1 MELCVELRKGRTAKE
16 GLIQYK
22 NLAQNT
28 KVGSIEVV
36 VGRFIEMAEGK
47 VVEAKEKAREVAAK
61 EVELGGG
68 AAGDVD
74 DLKAPSTPESILLS
88 SVSSPSSASSIHSDR
103 TSRALITPS
112 LKFLWESY
120 RPSLETLKNPAHLE
134 TIYQSVAQK
143 AFRFCLINNR
153 KTEFRRLRETL
164 RLHLANVGKYATQ
177 QRELHTA
184 GAAATRAGHCQ
195 INLGDPDTLQRR
207 LDTSVE
213 LELWQEAFR
222 SIEDI
227 HNLLTMA
234 NSMPQIANYYE
245 KLSHAFLKSGDALYR
260 ATAWAKYYILVTYAG
275 AKAVGTGESK
285 EVLAGKVIVRALEV
299 PVGSRGS
306 SSSREGIR
314 QGG

>member
-16 GLIQYK
+16 ELIQYK

-61 EVELGGG
+61 EVEL
-68 AAGDVD
+68 
-74 DLKAPSTPESILLS
+74 APSTPESILLS
-88 SVSSPSSASSIHSDR
+88 SVSSPSSASSIHSDC

-143 AFRFCLINNR
+143 AFCFCLINNR
-153 KTEFRRLRETL
+153 KPEFRRLRETL
-164 RLHLANVGKYATQ
+164 RLHLANVGKYTTQ
-177 QRELHTA
+177 QRELQTA
-184 GAAATRAGHCQ
+184 GAAATRA
-195 INLGDPDTLQRR
+195 
-207 LDTSVE
+207 
-213 LELWQEAFR
+213 
-222 SIEDI
+222 
-227 HNLLTMA
+227 
-234 NSMPQIANYYE
+234 NYYE
-245 KLSHAFLKSGDALYR
+245 KLSLAFLKSGDALYR

-306 SSSREGIR
+306 PSHHHLSALLNLPSPTSGSATSSSSTSTSSTQNPAPSRSALLSSALS
-314 QGG
+314 